1 MYKIEAQEL
10 DSDGSRQILLE
21 ADGLPLVSFNEQRKS
36 KFKNII
42 YLSGIKLFVLQT
54 DIEKK
59 QYSHLEPQ
67 KITRIKKDKTTPL
80 FGELPNVYKG

>member
-21 ADGLPLVSFNEQRKS
+21 ADGLPVVSFSEARKS
-36 KFKNII
+36 KFKNLI

-54 DIEKK
+54 EVEKK
-59 QYSHLEPQ
+59 EHKHLEPQ
-67 KITRIKKDKTTPL
+67 KTTRAKKDKTTPL